1 MCRGAT
7 GCAGAATHRI
17 AAFGKGGT
25 GAMTAVTR
33 RIAKLEEQFGTVAGK
48 PRILMILSH
57 SGWGLALD
65 QDTCIQILGE
75 GGFLP
80 TGAGIGTVN
89 LLDVPMD
96 LSPSELRKYLRE
108 HGAETNGIRPRT
120 EQHPDYR

>member
-1 MCRGAT
+1 MA
-7 GCAGAATHRI
+7 
-17 AAFGKGGT
+17 
-25 GAMTAVTR
+25 
-33 RIAKLEEQFGTVAGK
+33 QVAGK

-120 EQHPDYR
+120 E

>member
-1 MCRGAT
+1 
-7 GCAGAATHRI
+7 
-17 AAFGKGGT
+17 
-25 GAMTAVTR
+25 MTAVTR

-75 GGFLP
+75 EGFLP

-120 EQHPDYR
+120 E